1 MKAIERSGTYYRVF
15 KPGWADPL
23 DASFSKRFGARW
35 NAPGAFGALYLNQT
49 IDVAAANARKQ
60 HLGRAIGLFDL
71 LPSRRPSLLEVA
83 VPRSRL
89 LDVVT
94 DAGIAAA
101 GLPASYPFGVSHA
114 RCRPVGKLAYESHE
128 FRGIAYRSA
137 AECTATYWVGEELA
151 WFDVSPPLQESAP
164 RRAFKDW
171 YPHPFP
177 R

>member
-1 MKAIERSGTYYRVF
+1 MKSLARSGTYYRVF
-15 KPGWADPL
+15 KPEWADPL

-35 NAPGAFGALYLNQT
+35 NAPGAFGVLYLNKT
-49 IDVAAANARKQ
+49 IAVAAANARKQ

-71 LPSRRPSLLEVA
+71 LPSRRPNLLEVK
-83 VPRSRL
+83 VPRSTL

-94 DAGIAAA
+94 EEGLAAI
-101 GLPASYPFGVSHA
+101 GFPASYPLGVSHA
-114 RCRPVGKLAYESHE
+114 RCQPIGKRAYASGA

-151 WFDVSPPLQESAP
+151 WFDSSPPLHESAP